1 MRRLGRAALAATL
14 ALAGFVAYQLLRPGS
29 TPPPRSPAGIASLE
43 PVAISGSRQWVLI
56 RGDDASK
63 PVLLFLH
70 GGPGA
75 PMMPV
80 AHLFSPELERS
91 FVMVHWDQRGSG
103 KSYDGPPAPGSLT
116 LDRCVADT
124 IELTEWLRAR
134 LHADKVFLVGHSWGA
149 ALGVLAAQR
158 RPDLFYAYVGLGQV
172 VDNPREEEI
181 GLRFVRERAREHG
194 DEQALRELAD
204 LKPPYLENPKQ
215 MLVERKWLARY
226 GGDFHTGVSLP
237 LLSDFDA
244 RWVWA
249 ALRSPE
255 YSWGDLIRFE
265 LGFSQVRWALF
276 REFKQLSLLRSVP
289 RLEVPVYLLVG
300 RYDYTTPFEL
310 VQEYFDRLDA
320 PLGKHLVWF
329 ENSAHSPVLEEPE
342 RFAQVLIEQVLPEAR
357 AAR

>member
-1 MRRLGRAALAATL
+1 
-14 ALAGFVAYQLLRPGS
+14 
-29 TPPPRSPAGIASLE
+29 
-43 PVAISGSRQWVLI
+43 
-56 RGDDASK
+56 
-63 PVLLFLH
+63 
-70 GGPGA
+70 
-75 PMMPV
+75 
-80 AHLFSPELERS
+80 
-91 FVMVHWDQRGSG
+91 
-103 KSYDGPPAPGSLT
+103 
-116 LDRCVADT
+116 
-124 IELTEWLRAR
+124 
-134 LHADKVFLVGHSWGA
+134 
-149 ALGVLAAQR
+149 
-158 RPDLFYAYVGLGQV
+158 VGLGQV